1 MTALGEEL
9 IELAKQIL
17 QGVGDD
23 IADEL
28 EDIELRESTRF
39 WHRGANDYVE
49 LMTIEIGDGAHW
61 YVMRMEHAWDLCEV
75 AKQRGGEDVHVQDY
89 VDVFEALRVLTVREV
104 ALRISEIL

>member
-9 IELAKQIL
+9 IELASEIL
-17 QGVGDD
+17 QRVGDD
-23 IADEL
+23 IADEI

-75 AKQRGGEDVHVQDY
+75 AQKRGGEDIHVHDY
-89 VDVFEALRVLTVREV
+89 VDVVEALHALVVHEI